1 MTRRP
6 TTYRPATPIGTP
18 EVETK
23 SLLTEALATGS
34 VTLGHRREIAAD
46 LPDRRLAALDRA
58 ARDHDV
64 VAGQAADR
72 AYHADMA
79 HLLMLRLRP
88 ADGVGAWRPLDFA
101 SADPAMYTHWTD
113 EE

>member
-6 TTYRPATPIGTP
+6 TTHRPAAPIGAPGGKT
-18 EVETK
+18 T

-46 LPDRRLAALDRA
+46 LGDRRLAALDRA

-64 VAGQAADR
+64 DAGQAAER
-72 AYHADMA
+72 AYHADMTY
-79 HLLMLRLRP
+79 LLMLRLRP
-88 ADGVGAWRPLDFA
+88 ADGLDAWKPLDIV